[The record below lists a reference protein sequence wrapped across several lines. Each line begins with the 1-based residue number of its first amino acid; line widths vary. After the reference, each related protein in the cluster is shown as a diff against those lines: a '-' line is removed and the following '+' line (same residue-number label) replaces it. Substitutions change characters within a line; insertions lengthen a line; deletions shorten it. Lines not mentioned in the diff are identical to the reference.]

1 MLPRQA
7 TTLLSAAASS
17 TMLLGWKALLTD
29 VSFCKLEILVF
40 TYGAMAR
47 VSLLVGDLSSTRL
60 HETNCSYCNGRN
72 LSHIYKEHLIGIA
85 CQHGACG
92 HGSDITKGQRRV
104 CIKPES
110 VVNTSVN
117 QAACFRQHGWAGL
130 TLSTVTY

>member
-72 LSHIYKEHLIGIA
+72 LSHIRNISLALHASMELVGMA
-85 CQHGACG
+85 
-92 HGSDITKGQRRV
+92 
-104 CIKPES
+104 
-110 VVNTSVN
+110 
-117 QAACFRQHGWAGL
+117 
-130 TLSTVTY
+130 VT